1 MIKVSTTILVF
12 YLMTFSLKAQFIQNV
27 SDLQGKPLVESSNSD
42 VSGSPY
48 LLDDWSKGIV
58 EQGNKISYKDVDLKY
73 NLYTDELFFKNPRDG
88 AMLGFV
94 LPVTGFSL
102 AIKDK
107 IEIYRNGFPEIDNFN
122 RKSYYQVLFDG
133 GIKLLFKNYRTLLEV
148 KPYNSSISEKKLVDN
163 TFYYVFRDNVMTKFK
178 PSRKDF
184 LELFKSKSVEIADF
198 IKNEKID
205 FKKHDDLTKVFV
217 FYYTL

>member
-1 MIKVSTTILVF
+1 MIKVNTTILVF
-12 YLMTFSLKAQFIQNV
+12 FFLTFSLKAQFIQNL
-27 SDLQGKPLVESSNSD
+27 SDMQGKPLVESSISD

-58 EQGNKISYKDVDLKY
+58 EQGNKVSYKDVDLKY
-73 NLYTDELFFKNPRDG
+73 NLFKDELFFKNPRDG
-88 AMLGFV
+88 SMLGFV
-94 LPVTGFSL
+94 LPVTGFTL
-102 AIKDK
+102 ALKDK

-122 RKSYYQVLFDG
+122 SKSYYQVLFDG
-133 GIKLLFKNYRTLLEV
+133 GIKLLFKNYRTLIEV
-148 KPYNSSISEKKLVDN
+148 KPYNSSTTEKKLVDN
-163 TFYYVFRDNVMTKFK
+163 TFFYVFLDNVMTKFK

-205 FKKHDDLTKVFV
+205 FKKHDDLIKVFV
-217 FYYTL
+217 FYNKL